1 MEEKDNNQPTEL
13 SDKTKKSIL
22 EWVAYLGKA
31 LLEAILLKLGFKKVQ
46 SKKDY
51 IDEKQKTK

>member
-1 MEEKDNNQPTEL
+1 MEEKDNTQPTEL

-31 LLEAILLKLGFKKVQ
+31 LLEAVLLKLGFKKVQ
-46 SKKDY
+46 NKRNDN
-51 IDEKQKTK
+51 EKQETK

>member
-1 MEEKDNNQPTEL
+1 L

-31 LLEAILLKLGFKKVQ
+31 LLDAILLKLGFKKVQ
-46 SKKDY
+46 NKRND
-51 IDEKQKTK
+51 DEKQ

>member
-22 EWVAYLGKA
+22 EWIAYLGKA
-31 LLEAILLKLGFKKVQ
+31 LLEAVLLKLGFKKVQ
-46 SKKDY
+46 NKRND
-51 IDEKQKTK
+51 DEKQEAK